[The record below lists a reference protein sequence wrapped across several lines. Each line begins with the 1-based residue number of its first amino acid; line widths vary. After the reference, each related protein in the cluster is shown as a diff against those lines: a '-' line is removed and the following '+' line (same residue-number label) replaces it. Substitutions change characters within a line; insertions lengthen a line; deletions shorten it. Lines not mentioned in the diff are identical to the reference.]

1 MGQDTAIAA
10 QTTVVLPPGHAL
22 PNWRK
27 SVILFIVS
35 MMTLA
40 ATFSSTCLFPAE
52 PAIAAAFGTTSERI
66 NVVNAGVLVVMG
78 SSSLIWAP
86 IAAVSICGFP
96 RYVLERLEIRC
107 ADIGGFCF

>member
-1 MGQDTAIAA
+1 MGQDAAIAA
-10 QTTVVLPPGHAL
+10 QTTVVLPPGHGL

-27 SVILFIVS
+27 SVILFVVS

-52 PAIAAAFGTTSERI
+52 PEIAAAFGTTSERI

-86 IAAVSICGFP
+86 IAAVSICGFL
-96 RYVLERLEIRC
+96 RYVSGSFGDTVC
-107 ADIGGFCF
+107 